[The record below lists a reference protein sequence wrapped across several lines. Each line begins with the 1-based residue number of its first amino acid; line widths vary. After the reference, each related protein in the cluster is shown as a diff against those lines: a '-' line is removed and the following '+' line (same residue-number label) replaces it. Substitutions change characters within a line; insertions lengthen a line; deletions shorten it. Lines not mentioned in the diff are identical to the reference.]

1 MNNNIYR
8 VSRRL
13 FFSALIAIPSSLL
26 TSCSEDVNQWPV
38 DSSYDRLYQTTHF
51 DVEETEPTSVI
62 LKFNG
67 ITDATK
73 YVFEFSI
80 DKVDSFDNIVLTEE
94 VKADTL
100 KPFSEGKVISQNEYK
115 KKFEDLAGTTQYSV
129 RVKGVNELSGIESKW
144 HHLSFKTPAEQIFT
158 SVTPGIKDVLLNWQ
172 ADKVATDIHL
182 SSIVGTDTTEINH
195 VELSA
200 SQIADGEISFA
211 DLNPGSKY
219 MAQIMNGEFLRGTL
233 VFNTLGSSEGIAIE
247 VNDGDDISTLL
258 AETSAETVTL
268 IFKGGVKY
276 ELGNLTIP
284 ATVKNLFLSGSIV
297 DGQRAELHI
306 PSASLT
312 GPMDNFHI
320 QYVDVNAQG
329 GFWLRLSGD
338 NVFKKMYIT
347 GSVFR
352 NLNNCIVYASA
363 TGEIEG
369 IYVDNSILD
378 HVSTGGWGMFN
389 ITGSTKMRELSIT
402 NTTIKEVGDQWMDI
416 RVPLELI
423 KIDHVTFCNY
433 QVGLPKLV
441 LINKQPGEMIMTNNI
456 FAGTNTGQKMN
467 HGYGNYSS
475 WLDFSGCFMT
485 SDFPEGDKKF
495 GNITH
500 LNYTTEELFVDPQN
514 GDFHMNENV
523 TFRGKGKVGDPHWW

>member
-51 DVEETEPTSVI
+51 EVEETEPTSVV

-67 ITDATK
+67 ISDASK

-80 DKVDSFDNIVLTEE
+80 DKAEAFDNIVITEE

-100 KPFSEGKVISQNEYK
+100 QPFSEGKVISQNEYK
-115 KKFEDLAGTTQYSV
+115 KKFEDLGGTTQYSV
-129 RVKGVNELSGIESKW
+129 RIKGVNELTGVESKW
-144 HHLSFKTPAEQIFT
+144 HNLSFKTPAEQIFN
-158 SVTPGIKDVLLNWQ
+158 SAIPGIKDVQLNWQ
-172 ADKVATDIHL
+172 SDKVATDIHL

-200 SQIADGEISFA
+200 AQKAAGEISFA

-233 VFNTLGSSEGIAIE
+233 IFSTLGSSDGVAIE
-247 VNDGDDISTLL
+247 VNEDDVITTLL
-258 AETSAETVTL
+258 EEAGAETVTL

-276 ELGNLTIP
+276 ELGNMKIP
-284 ATVKNLFLSGSIV
+284 ATIKNLYLSGSII

-306 PSASLT
+306 PSASLE
-312 GPMDNFHI
+312 GPMENLHI

-329 GFWLRLSGD
+329 GFWLILNGE
-338 NVFKKMYIT
+338 NVFKNMYIT

-514 GDFHMNENV
+514 GDFHVNENV

>member
-1 MNNNIYR
+1 MINKM
-8 VSRRL
+8 SRWL
-13 FFSALIAIPSSLL
+13 LCPAFMAISASVL
-26 TSCSEDVNQWPV
+26 TSCSEDVNKWPV
-38 DSSYDRLYQTTHF
+38 DPSYDRLYQTTHF
-51 DVEETEPTSVI
+51 DVEETEPTSVV

-67 ITDATK
+67 ISDATK

-80 DKVDSFDNIVLTEE
+80 DKQEPFDNIVITEE
-94 VKADTL
+94 VMADTL
-100 KPFSEGKVISQNEYK
+100 QPFSEGKVISQNEYK
-115 KKFEDLAGTTQYSV
+115 KLFSDLGGTTQYSV
-129 RVKGVNELSGIESKW
+129 RLKGVNEKTGVESKW
-144 HHLSFKTPAEQIFT
+144 HNLEFKTPAEQIFT
-158 SVTPGIKDVLLNWQ
+158 SATPGIKDVLLNWQ
-172 ADKVATDIHL
+172 ADKTATDIHL
-182 SSIVGTDTTEINH
+182 SSIVGTDTTEISH

-200 SQIADGEISFA
+200 AQRADGEISFGS
-211 DLNPGSKY
+211 LNPGSKY
-219 MAQIMNGEFLRGTL
+219 MAQIMNGEFLRGTM
-233 VFNTLGSSEGIAIE
+233 VFSTLGSAEGVAIE
-247 VNDGDDISTLL
+247 VAEGDAITTLL
-258 AETSAETVTL
+258 EGTDAETVTL

-276 ELGNLTIP
+276 ELGNMNIP
-284 ATVKNLFLSGSIV
+284 ATVKNLYLSGSIV
-297 DGQRAELHI
+297 GGQRAELHI
-306 PSASLT
+306 PSASLA
-312 GPMDNFHI
+312 GPMENLHI

-329 GFWLRLSGD
+329 GFWLRLSGE

-363 TGEIEG
+363 TSEIEG

-389 ITGSTKMRELSIT
+389 ITGKTVMRDLVIT

-416 RVPLELI
+416 RVPLEII

-441 LINKQPGEMIMTNNI
+441 LITKQPGQMVMTNNI

-475 WLDFSGCFMT
+475 WLDFSGCFIT

-500 LNYTTEELFVDPQN
+500 LDYTTEELFVDPKN
-514 GDFHMNENV
+514 GDFHMNANV
-523 TFRGKGKVGDPHWW
+523 TFRGKGKVGDPRWW

>member
-1 MNNNIYR
+1 M
-8 VSRRL
+8 SRWL
-13 FFSALIAIPSSLL
+13 LCSALITIQCSLF
-26 TSCSEDVNQWPV
+26 TSCSEDANNWPV
-38 DSSYDRLYQTTHF
+38 DPSYDRLYQTTHF
-51 DVEETEPTSVI
+51 DVEETEPTAVI

-67 ITDATK
+67 ISDATK

-80 DKVDSFDNIVLTEE
+80 DKVELFDNIVLTEE

-100 KPFSEGKVISQNEYK
+100 HPFSEGKVITQNEYK
-115 KKFEDLAGTTQYSV
+115 KKFEDLGGLTQYSV
-129 RVKGVNELSGIESKW
+129 RIKGVNEVSGVESKW
-144 HHLSFKTPAEQIFT
+144 HYLSFKTPAEQIFT
-158 SVTPGIKDVLLNWQ
+158 TATPGIKDVVLNWMS
-172 ADKVATDIHL
+172 DKAATDIRL
-182 SSIVGTDTTEINH
+182 SSIVGTDTTEVSHIS
-195 VELSA
+195 LSSA
-200 SQIADGEISFA
+200 QQAEGQISFGN
-211 DLNPGSKY
+211 LNPGSKY

-233 VFNTLGSSEGIAIE
+233 FFNTLGSSDGVAIE
-247 VNDGDDISTLL
+247 VNEGDAITTLL
-258 AETSAETVTL
+258 EEAGAETVTL

-276 ELGNLTIP
+276 ELGNMNIP
-284 ATVKNLFLSGSIV
+284 ATIKNLYLSGSIV

-306 PSASLT
+306 PSASLA
-312 GPMDNFHI
+312 GPMENLHI

-329 GFWLRLSGD
+329 GFWLILGGE
-338 NVFKKMYIT
+338 NVFKNMYIT

-363 TGEIEG
+363 SGEIEG

-389 ITGSTKMRELSIT
+389 ITGSTKMRELVIT
-402 NTTIKEVGDQWMDI
+402 NTTIKDVGDQMMDI

-423 KIDHVTFCNY
+423 KIDHITFCNY

-441 LINKQPGEMIMTNNI
+441 LITKQPGEMVMTNNI
-456 FAGTNTGQKMN
+456 FSGDNTGQKMN
-467 HGYGNYSS
+467 HGYGNYSA

-500 LNYTTEELFVDPQN
+500 LNYTTEELFVDPRN
-514 GDFHMNENV
+514 GDFHMNKDV
-523 TFRGKGKVGDPHWW
+523 TFRGKGKVGDPRWW